1 MAHYEKSLIAL
12 FSRVIL
18 NYATSH
24 NEPKRAIASHNDP
37 QEVTTSHREPQKLTT
52 TTPKFA

>member
-1 MAHYEKSLIAL
+1 MAHYEESLIAL
-12 FSRVIL
+12 FSSVIL

-37 QEVTTSHREPQKLTT
+37 QEVTTSHREPQQLTT